1 MEQVELNEFTKQYIS
16 LCFESIYGVAPNND
30 VEIERFV
37 SIINDDLTE
46 EEINRLKINFH
57 LDGTDQISLFEFYM
71 TDEDREI
78 EKRAIQK
85 LRHPARK
92 RRIYETI
99 N

>member
-1 MEQVELNEFTKQYIS
+1 MERVELNEFTKQYIS
-16 LCFESIYGVAPNND
+16 LCFESIYGVTPNND

-46 EEINRLKINFH
+46 EEISRLKINFH

-71 TDEDREI
+71 TDDDREI